1 MKKKTLA
8 AILGVTIVASMGT
21 GAYAATKLQ
30 EIKAHL
36 NPEVKV
42 KVDGAPVQLKNVN
55 GNAIVPILYKDTNYV
70 PARAIADALG
80 VAVDYDQANRTIIFG
95 EKIEGTA
102 LSVGFKDMYHT
113 KDPDSTT
120 YKGKD
125 YKEAYF
131 NKGTG
136 NRNIGFMLYP
146 NKQHQTLQLQVA
158 AIGSDLKE
166 FTIKDSKNDII
177 LKEVEIIKEEDGL
190 TTIEVNI
197 GGVEELYVYGGI
209 SGDSSV
215 FIPLTTSQY
224 K

>member
-8 AILGVTIVASMGT
+8 AILSVTIVASMGT

-30 EIKAHL
+30 EIKAYL
-36 NPEVKV
+36 NPDVKI
-42 KVDGAPVQLKNVN
+42 KVDGAPVQLKTGN
-55 GNAIVPILYKDTNYV
+55 GNALVPILYKDNNYI

-80 VAVDYDQANRTIIFG
+80 VAVDYDQATRTVIFG

-102 LSVGFKDMYHT
+102 LSVGFDNMYHT
-113 KDPDSTT
+113 KDPNHTT

-131 NKGTG
+131 DDAKG
-136 NRNIGFMLYP
+136 NRSSSFMLYP
-146 NKQHQTLQLQVA
+146 KKKHQTLQLQIA
-158 AIGSDLKE
+158 AIGEDIENLVV
-166 FTIKDSKNDII
+166 KDSGKNIV
-177 LKEVEIIKEEDGL
+177 LKEVSVIKVADGL
-190 TTIEVNI
+190 TTVEVNI
-197 GGVEELYVYGGI
+197 GGVDELYVYADAKKDGA
-209 SGDSSV
+209 V